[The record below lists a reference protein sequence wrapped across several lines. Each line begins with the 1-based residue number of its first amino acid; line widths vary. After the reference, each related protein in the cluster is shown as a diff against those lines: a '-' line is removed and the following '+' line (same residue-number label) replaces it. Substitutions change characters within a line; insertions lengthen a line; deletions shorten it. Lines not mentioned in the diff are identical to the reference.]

1 METREHVC
9 VLINL
14 HLWIFKF
21 HVTFARHTI
30 LIFFGFRPSPPATHN
45 VKPTLSS
52 WAAQRQMVGWIGALL
67 TLDLD
72 PSHNFSYKL
81 VFEFQSLSTL
91 LELEGVSLDVC
102 ELRSGER

>member
-1 METREHVC
+1 
-9 VLINL
+9 
-14 HLWIFKF
+14 
-21 HVTFARHTI
+21 
-30 LIFFGFRPSPPATHN
+30 
-45 VKPTLSS
+45 
-52 WAAQRQMVGWIGALL
+52 MVGWIGALL

-102 ELRSGER
+102 ELGSGER